1 MPIDFNE
8 ATDAIFRPV
17 CTPEEFA
24 ERLGVARNSLARYR
38 MDQDNPNSR
47 PPPAGWQA
55 HVRAAAEAR
64 IAELRALVRAL

>member
-1 MPIDFNE
+1 MALDFNQS
-8 ATDAIFRPV
+8 TDTLFRPV
-17 CTPEEFA
+17 TPADLA
-24 ERLGVARNSLARYR
+24 ERIGVAKHSVARYR
-38 MDQDNPNSR
+38 MDPDSPNSR